1 MSSSFNWVDGVL
13 LAVMAVSAILAFF
26 RGLVR
31 EVLGIGAWAGA
42 LLAAFYEYTHKQLT
56 AEIAPH
62 VDPPWLAEALGAG
75 AVFLV
80 VLIVLMVIIHWIA
93 NQVQG
98 SMLGGVD
105 RTLGI
110 GFGLAR
116 GAILAVLTY
125 IVMVV
130 WVAPVPDRWPEPVRQ
145 SRSLPVV
152 ADGAAWLVQRLPEEF
167 RPRLPD
173 QPGRPAPT
181 QEELLRPPPR
191 NRN

>member
-1 MSSSFNWVDGVL
+1 MSSSANWVDGVL
-13 LAVMAVSAILAFF
+13 LAVIAVSAILAFF

-56 AEIAPH
+56 PYYAPH
-62 VDPPWLAEALGAG
+62 IEPPWLAEALAAG
-75 AVFLV
+75 TVFLV

-98 SMLGGVD
+98 SALGGLD

-110 GFGLAR
+110 LFGVAR
-116 GAILAVLTY
+116 GAFLIVLAY
-125 IVMVV
+125 IVAGVFL
-130 WVAPVPDRWPEPVRQ
+130 PLTERWPEPVREA
-145 SRSLPVV
+145 RALPVV
-152 ADGAAWLVQRLPEEF
+152 ADSAAWLVQQLPAEF

-181 QEELLRPPPR
+181 QDDLLRPPVR
-191 NRN
+191 NRT